1 MLIVHPSLPAKTVSE
16 LIAYAKANP
25 GKLSYGS
32 FGTVP
37 MRISAWK
44 TLSSAPE

>member
-1 MLIVHPSLPAKTVSE
+1 MHPSLPVRTLAE

-32 FGTVP
+32 AGAGT
-37 MRISAWK
+37 MTHLTGELFK
-44 TLSSAPE
+44 C